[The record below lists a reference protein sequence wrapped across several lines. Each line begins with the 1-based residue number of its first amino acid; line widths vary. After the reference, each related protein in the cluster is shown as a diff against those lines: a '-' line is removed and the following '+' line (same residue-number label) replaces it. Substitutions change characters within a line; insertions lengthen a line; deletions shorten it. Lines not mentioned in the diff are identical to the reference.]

1 MDRVI
6 SSDGVAVRVAIYP
19 AITADGIGTYVNGI
33 KHRVGAEAIPA
44 PAGLFSMRTFMMP
57 PNGYDVLHSPTT
69 LVPLYGRGAK
79 IVCTVQDIIPLSP
92 LSGLNFIARFYL
104 RMRIWW
110 SLRRSDY
117 LIFTSRSTLE
127 DVQREFG
134 CLGPHSVI
142 PLAVDEPMHGDFV
155 SPYAFPYCF
164 CVGRRR
170 RHKNTMGVVEAFARI
185 PLSLGLHLVFGGK
198 RDMFDEAIVRRA
210 TELGI
215 ADRLVFTGFLSNEQL
230 AAHYSHAR
238 SLVFTSFYE
247 GFGLP
252 ILEAMGYGCPVI
264 TSNRASMPEV
274 AGDAAILV
282 NPDDHDEIACAIERV
297 HSDLCLRRE
306 LVERG
311 RQNAKRYAWSRVAAE
326 TIAVYEKVSGR
337 GSAL

>member
-1 MDRVI
+1 MM
-6 SSDGVAVRVAIYP
+6 SSNNSNIRVAIYP

-33 KHRVGAEAIPA
+33 KNRVEAETISA
-44 PAGLFSMRTFMMP
+44 PAGLFSIRTFLMP
-57 PNGYDVLHSPTT
+57 PSGYDVLHSPTT

-92 LSGLNFIARFYL
+92 LSGLNLIVRLYL

-110 SLRRSDY
+110 SLQRSDH

-134 CLGPHSVI
+134 CLGPYSVI

-170 RHKNTMGVVEAFARI
+170 RHKNTMGIVEAFARI
-185 PLSLGLHLVFGGK
+185 PPSLGLHLVFGGN
-198 RDMFDEAIVRRA
+198 RDIHDEDIVRRA
-210 TELGI
+210 AELGI
-215 ADRLVFTGFLSNEQL
+215 ADRLVFTGFLSTEQL
-230 AAHYSHAR
+230 AAHYTHAR
-238 SLVFTSFYE
+238 ALVFVSLYE

-282 NPDDHDEIACAIERV
+282 NPDDLDEIAHAIERV
-297 HSDLCLRRE
+297 HADTSLRRA

-311 RQNAKRYAWSRVAAE
+311 KENSKRYTWSKVAAE
-326 TIAVYEKVSGR
+326 TRVVYEIVTGR
-337 GSAL
+337 NSR